1 MPAWGPILKIFW
13 TKYGIKAGFWL
24 LRQIGLETVLKKV
37 EAKLDELGDR
47 RRAIRKARHTRDGG
61 WAPVIV
67 EGRTRF
73 VVYSGKD
80 PVEIM
85 PAISGDIAKA
95 MNSFDRSRLRTPD
108 DVATARFKA
117 WATRRWRKLEE
128 DVTDGSETVTSP
140 AGSEE
145 QAVREAV
152 EKSQEAGGTAL
163 FDAMVETLPD
173 LLTRLTAA
181 DGKPVADHAGIPEK
195 PGVYFFS
202 EGVNPVYVGQ
212 SRNLRQRLRQHT
224 APSARE
230 NQAALAW
237 QIALKAAREDGHPVA
252 GTRKD
257 LEADESFAE
266 HFREAK
272 KRVRQMDSRFIEIDD
287 PVTRTVFEV
296 YAARALDTGEFNSW
310 ETH

>member
-1 MPAWGPILKIFW
+1 MPVWGPTLKTFW
-13 TKYGIKAGFWL
+13 NMYGMKAGVWL
-24 LRQIGLETVLKKV
+24 LKQIGLETILKKV
-37 EAKLDELGDR
+37 EARLDELGDR
-47 RRAIRKARHTRDGG
+47 KRAIRKARHTRDGG

-85 PAISGDIAKA
+85 PAISGDLAKA
-95 MNSFDRSRLRTPD
+95 MNSFDTSLLRSPD
-108 DVATARFKA
+108 DVATERFKA

-128 DVTDGSETVTSP
+128 DVADGSETVTSP

-152 EKSQEAGGTAL
+152 EKYQEAGGAAL

-212 SRNLRQRLRQHT
+212 SRNLRQRLRHHT
-224 APSARE
+224 APSARG

-237 QIALKAAREDGHPVA
+237 QIALKAAKEDGHPVA

-272 KRVRQMDSRFIEIDD
+272 RRVGQMDSRFIQIDD

-296 YAARALDTGEFNSW
+296 YAARALGTDEFDPS

>member
-1 MPAWGPILKIFW
+1 MPTWGPILKTLW
-13 TKYGIKAGFWL
+13 TKYGMKAGFWL
-24 LRQIGLETVLKKV
+24 LKQIGLETVLKKV

-85 PAISGDIAKA
+85 PAISGDLAKA

-152 EKSQEAGGTAL
+152 EKSQEAAGTAL
-163 FDAMVETLPD
+163 
-173 LLTRLTAA
+173 
-181 DGKPVADHAGIPEK
+181 
-195 PGVYFFS
+195 
-202 EGVNPVYVGQ
+202 
-212 SRNLRQRLRQHT
+212 
-224 APSARE
+224 
-230 NQAALAW
+230 
-237 QIALKAAREDGHPVA
+237 
-252 GTRKD
+252 
-257 LEADESFAE
+257 
-266 HFREAK
+266 
-272 KRVRQMDSRFIEIDD
+272 
-287 PVTRTVFEV
+287 
-296 YAARALDTGEFNSW
+296 
-310 ETH
+310 

>member
-1 MPAWGPILKIFW
+1 MPPWAPILKAFL
-13 TKYGIKAGFWL
+13 TKVGLPAGYWL
-24 LRQIGLETVLKKV
+24 LKQVGLETVMKKV
-37 EAKLDELGDR
+37 EAKLGEQGDR
-47 RRAIRKARHTRDGG
+47 RRAILKARHTRDGG

-85 PAISGDIAKA
+85 PAISGDLGKA
-95 MNSFDRSRLRTPD
+95 MSSFDTSRLRSPD
-108 DVATARFKA
+108 DVATARFKE
-117 WATRRWRKLEE
+117 WATRRVRNLDERLPSR
-128 DVTDGSETVTSP
+128 TGSDER
-140 AGSEE
+140 
-145 QAVREAV
+145 AVRTAV
-152 EKSQEAGGTAL
+152 EKSEEAGAAAL
-163 FDAMVETLPD
+163 FDAMVETFPG
-173 LLTRLTAA
+173 LLSHLTTA
-181 DGKPVADHAGIPEK
+181 DGRPVADQADIPER

-212 SRNLRQRLRQHT
+212 SGNLRNRLRQQT

-237 QIALKAAREDGHPVA
+237 QIALKAAN
-252 GTRKD
+252 
-257 LEADESFAE
+257 EADESFAE

-272 KRVRQMDSRFIEIDD
+272 ERVGQMDVRYIEIDD
-287 PVTRTVFEV
+287 PVARTVFEV
-296 YAARALDTGEFNSW
+296 YAARALGTDEFNSW